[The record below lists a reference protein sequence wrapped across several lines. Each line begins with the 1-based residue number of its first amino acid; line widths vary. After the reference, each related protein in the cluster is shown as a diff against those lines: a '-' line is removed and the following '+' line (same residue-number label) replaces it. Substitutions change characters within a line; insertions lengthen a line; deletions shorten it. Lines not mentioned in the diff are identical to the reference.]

1 MGEIILLENIIKLLM
16 KYSPIFLEGLWV
28 TLKLSFLTVVGGVI
42 IGSIISLLR
51 LSKSKIIRFIMTAY
65 VEIIRGIPLLLQ
77 LWVIYLLLPKILGF
91 DLETFPSVCLALVIN
106 SSAYVAEIIRAGIN
120 AVDKGQTEA
129 ARSLGLS
136 KWETMIR
143 IVFPQAIKNILPA

>member
-1 MGEIILLENIIKLLM
+1 MGKGEIILLENIIKLLM

-65 VEIIRGIPLLLQ
+65 VEIIRG
-77 LWVIYLLLPKILGF
+77 
-91 DLETFPSVCLALVIN
+91 N
-106 SSAYVAEIIRAGIN
+106 
-120 AVDKGQTEA
+120 
-129 ARSLGLS
+129 
-136 KWETMIR
+136 
-143 IVFPQAIKNILPA
+143 